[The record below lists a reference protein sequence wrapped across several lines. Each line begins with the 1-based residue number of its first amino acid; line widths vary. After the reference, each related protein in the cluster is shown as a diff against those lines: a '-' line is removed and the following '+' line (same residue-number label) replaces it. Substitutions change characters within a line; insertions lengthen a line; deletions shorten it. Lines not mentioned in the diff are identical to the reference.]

1 MTTVSHEGFEL
12 RGEVTK
18 LRSLLAHLW
27 RSRDLIHM
35 LSRKSFFVRYRR
47 ASFGMLWSVGL
58 PIAQAAVLA
67 VVFSR
72 VVRIETEVSFPVF
85 VFSGVLPWTFFNGS
99 LGSAVT
105 SIIDGGNLATKVY
118 FPRAV
123 FPIVV
128 VGGNLYGLLPGLVVL
143 IGMAALFGVPMG
155 LHLLFLIPAMGLLL
169 LLTTGFCLVLAA
181 LQVYFRDIRYILQ
194 AALFGWFYGSAVLFP
209 VDQVPPGLLRQ
220 IFLANPATG
229 MIQAFR
235 IAIVDSATQFDV
247 AVLWTIGWGIGLLL
261 FAAFLYRRYD
271 RTFVDLL

>member
-1 MTTVSHEGFEL
+1 MTTVAQEGFEL

-18 LRSLLAHLW
+18 LRQLLAHLW
-27 RSRDLIHM
+27 RSRELIRM
-35 LSRKSFFVRYRR
+35 LARKSFFVRYRR

-67 VVFSR
+67 IVFSR
-72 VVRIETEVSFPVF
+72 VVRIRTEVSFPVF
-85 VFSGVLPWTFFNGS
+85 IFSGVLPWTLFSGS
-99 LGSAVT
+99 LNAAVT

-118 FPRAV
+118 FPRAI

-128 VGGNLYGLLPGLVVL
+128 VGGGLYGFLPGLAVL
-143 IGMAALFGVPMG
+143 IGMAVLFGVPLG

-181 LQVYFRDIRYILQ
+181 LQVYFRDIRYVLQ
-194 AALFGWFYGSAVLFP
+194 AALFGWFYGSAILFP
-209 VDQVPPGLLRQ
+209 VSHVPAGPLRQ

-247 AVLWTIGWGIGLLL
+247 AVLWTIGWGVGLMVL
-261 FAAFLYRRYD
+261 AAFLYRRYD

>member
-1 MTTVSHEGFEL
+1 MTTVAHEGFEL

-18 LRSLLAHLW
+18 LRQLLAHLW
-27 RSRDLIHM
+27 RSRELIRM
-35 LSRKSFFVRYRR
+35 LARKSFFVRYRR

-85 VFSGVLPWTFFNGS
+85 IFSGVLPWTLFSGS
-99 LGSAVT
+99 LSAAVT

-118 FPRAV
+118 FPRAI

-128 VGGNLYGLLPGLVVL
+128 IGGGLYGFLPGLAVL
-143 IGMAALFGVPMG
+143 IGMAVLFGVPLG

-181 LQVYFRDIRYILQ
+181 LQVYFRDIRYVLQ
-194 AALFGWFYGSAVLFP
+194 AALFGWFYGSAILFP
-209 VDQVPPGLLRQ
+209 VSHIPSGPLRQ

-247 AVLWTIGWGIGLLL
+247 AVLWTIGWGVALMVLAG
-261 FAAFLYRRYD
+261 FLYRRYD